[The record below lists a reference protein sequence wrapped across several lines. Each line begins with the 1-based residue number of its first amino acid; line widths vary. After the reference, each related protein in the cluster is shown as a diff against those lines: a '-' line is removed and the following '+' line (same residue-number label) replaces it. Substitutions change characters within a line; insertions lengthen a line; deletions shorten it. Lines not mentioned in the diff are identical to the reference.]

1 MLFRRLSAAP
11 RASPHVQRTSP
22 GMMSRAMPAKTMN
35 HQAAAGDAHQKNEEL
50 TAQVRHS
57 RDWYNTFG
65 HNADIYHICYAS
77 APRYLSFSKVSLFLG
92 QVMFIK
98 NADI

>member
-1 MLFRRLSAAP
+1 MSSHSDAKSVFVLAAP

-50 TAQVRHS
+50 TAQVRQ
-57 RDWYNTFG
+57 WQGPT
-65 HNADIYHICYAS
+65 AT
-77 APRYLSFSKVSLFLG
+77 PLG
-92 QVMFIK
+92 IMQTYIIFVMHLLL
-98 NADI
+98 DTSQTQRCRCS